1 MNALWVPQKNWRK
14 SEQQEVRREERDV
27 VLGAEVVCR
36 YVCLLFCAVQRI
48 PMRLLVQ
55 RFPDGTK
62 MVMMMCG
69 ALGALSAC
77 AKRSI
82 KFVIDVE

>member
-1 MNALWVPQKNWRK
+1 VEESR
-14 SEQQEVRREERDV
+14 EQQEIRREERDV

-55 RFPDGTK
+55 CFPDGTK
-62 MVMMMCG
+62 KVMMMYGAFG
-69 ALGALSAC
+69 ALRLC
-77 AKRSI
+77 
-82 KFVIDVE
+82 